1 MRNGRPKMI
10 DEKLKRLTCTQC
22 GAVKEQYS
30 ALVYS
35 QGDLVCLE
43 CKEENKESDNR
54 AYDNWVT
61 SR

>member
-1 MRNGRPKMI
+1 MEDKA
-10 DEKLKRLTCTQC
+10 RLTCTQC
-22 GAVKEQYS
+22 GVVKEQYS
-30 ALVYS
+30 SLVYS

-43 CKEENKESDNR
+43 CKEVNKIIDNK